1 MHARLGVAVA
11 VAVLLALPATAFAQ
25 RARFERSYDVPP
37 GATLDVSTIRGRI
50 DVRVGAPGR
59 IRVDGDTTVRV
70 GFGVPANAWVL
81 AQQVAADPPITL
93 EGATLRLTPP
103 PGSLEQSAMTIRYEI
118 TVPPDTVVHTRSDSG
133 ATTVRDV
140 RGPTDVETGS
150 GAIELSRLSGGLVAL
165 TRSGSVRAD
174 GIDGGA
180 RVRTDSSSIRLRDV
194 RGSLDVRTESGSVDA
209 SLEGPGDV
217 DVATGSS
224 SIELDGVRG
233 RLSAATRS
241 GHIRVQGE
249 PIGPWSVRTES
260 SAIELTVP
268 RRAPFDLDARSETSD
283 VHLEGTTLAG
293 NTAKGFAKGTVAG
306 GGPAITASSRS
317 GRIRIRTR

>member
-11 VAVLLALPATAFAQ
+11 VAVLLAPAPALAQ
-25 RARFERSYDVPP
+25 RARFERAYDVPP

-50 DVRVGAPGR
+50 DVRVGPPGR
-59 IRVDGDTTVRV
+59 IRVTGDTTVRV

-81 AQQVAADPPITL
+81 AQRVAADPPIAL

-118 TVPPDTVVHTRSDSG
+118 TVPPDTVVRTRSDSG

-140 RGPTDVETGS
+140 EGSTDVETGS
-150 GAIELSRLSGGLVAL
+150 GAIELAGLSGGLVVL

-174 GIDGGA
+174 EIAGGT
-180 RVRTDSSSIRLRDV
+180 RVRTDSGSIRLRGV
-194 RGSLDVRTESGSVDA
+194 RGDLDVRTESGSVEA
-209 SLEGPGDV
+209 SLEHEGDV

-224 SIELDGVRG
+224 SIDLDGVRG
-233 RLSAATRS
+233 QLSAATRS

-249 PIGPWSVRTES
+249 PIGPWTVRTDS

-268 RRAPFDLDARSETSD
+268 RRARFTLDARSETSD
-283 VHLEGTTLAG
+283 VHLEGMTVAG
-293 NTAKGFAKGTVAG
+293 DTAKGLVKGTVAG
-306 GGPAITASSRS
+306 GGPTVMASSRS
-317 GRIRIRTR
+317 GRIRIRAR